1 MSAETDHIVDR
12 RRLKRRLTF
21 WRIAA
26 VVAVIGIIVVAAA
39 RDEPLVARDYVAR
52 LAVQGIIY
60 DDQDRHALL
69 KELTSDDNVKALI
82 IRINSPGGTVVGGEA
97 LYHSVRKFAKKKPVV
112 AVMGETATSAAYMV
126 AIATDRIFAHAG
138 SITGS
143 IGVLM
148 QTADVTKLLEKIG
161 VKPESVKSGRL
172 KAQPNPME
180 PFSDQARTAI
190 RDVVLDLYEMFVGLV
205 KERRQFDDAKAKKL
219 ADGRVYTGRQA
230 LKNGLL
236 DSLGGEAA
244 ARQWLAEKRKIP
256 QKLPVRDVG
265 VAPLSEKWRE
275 LLGGIVGKIV
285 FSERLRLDGPISV
298 WHPKLR

>member
-1 MSAETDHIVDR
+1 MSLDTDHIVDR

-26 VVAVIGIIVVAAA
+26 VVAVIGIVVIALG
-39 RDEPLVARDYVAR
+39 RDEPLVGRDYIAR
-52 LAVQGIIY
+52 LAVQGIIF
-60 DDQDRHALL
+60 DNPDRHELL
-69 KELTSDDNVKALI
+69 KDLSEDDNVKALI

-97 LYHSVRKFAKKKPVV
+97 LYHSVRKFSKKKPVI

-161 VKPESVKSGRL
+161 IKPETIKSGLL

-180 PFSDQARTAI
+180 PFSEKAREAI
-190 RDVVLDLYEMFVGLV
+190 RGVVLDLYAMFVGMV
-205 KERRQFDDAKAKKL
+205 EERRKISSAEAKKL
-219 ADGRVYTGRQA
+219 ADGRVFTGRQA

-236 DSLGGEAA
+236 DALGGEDE
-244 ARQWLAEKRKIP
+244 ARQWLAKQRKIAL
-256 QKLPVRDVG
+256 KLPVRDVG
-265 VAPLSEKWRE
+265 VRRLSESWRE
-275 LLGGIVGKIV
+275 LFGELVGKIL

-298 WHPKLR
+298 WHPELR

>member
-1 MSAETDHIVDR
+1 MSLDTDQIVDR

-26 VVAVIGIIVVAAA
+26 VVAVIGIVVLALG
-39 RDEPLVARDYVAR
+39 RDEPLVGRDYIAR
-52 LAVQGIIY
+52 LAVQGIIF
-60 DDQDRHALL
+60 DDQNRHQLL
-69 KELTSDDNVKALI
+69 KELSEDDNVKALI

-112 AVMGETATSAAYMV
+112 TVMGETATSAAYMV

-138 SITGS
+138 TITGS

-161 VKPESVKSGRL
+161 IKPETIKSGQL
-172 KAQPNPME
+172 KAQPNPLE
-180 PFSDQARTAI
+180 PFTSKAREAI
-190 RDVVLDLYEMFVGLV
+190 QGVVLDLYALFVGMV
-205 KERRQFDDAKAKKL
+205 KDRRKFSAAKARKL
-219 ADGRVYTGRQA
+219 ADGRVFTGRQA

-236 DSLGGEAA
+236 DALGGEAE
-244 ARQWLAEKRKIP
+244 ARQWLVKQRKIAL
-256 QKLPVRDVG
+256 KLPVRDVG
-265 VAPLSEKWRE
+265 VRPLSESWRE
-275 LLGGIVGKIV
+275 LFGEIIGKIV

-298 WHPKLR
+298 WHPAMR

>member
-1 MSAETDHIVDR
+1 MSLDTDQIIDR

-26 VVAVIGIIVVAAA
+26 VVAVIAVIVVAVG
-39 RDEPLVARDYVAR
+39 RGDSLGGRDYIAR
-52 LAVQGIIY
+52 LAVQGVIF
-60 DDQDRHALL
+60 DNADRHELLAALS
-69 KELTSDDNVKALI
+69 KDKNVKALI

-97 LYHSVRKFAKKKPVV
+97 LFHSVRKFSKKKPVV

-126 AIATDRIFAHAG
+126 AIAADQIFAHAG

-161 VKPESVKSGRL
+161 IKPEAVKSGPL

-180 PFSDQARTAI
+180 PFSGKARSAI
-190 RDVVLDLYEMFVGLV
+190 QLVITDLYDMFVDMV
-205 KERRQFDDAKAKKL
+205 RERRSLTVEKAKKL
-219 ADGRVYTGRQA
+219 ADGRVFTGRQA

-236 DSLGGEAA
+236 DALGGEAE
-244 ARQWLAEKRKIP
+244 ARQWLTKTHKIDP
-256 QKLPVRDVG
+256 KLPVEDVG
-265 VAPLSEKWRE
+265 VHRLSETWRE
-275 LLGGIVGKIV
+275 LVGELVGKIL

-298 WHPKLR
+298 WHPELR

>member
-1 MSAETDHIVDR
+1 MPYDLDALLDR
-12 RRLKRRLTF
+12 RRLKRRM
-21 WRIAA
+21 RIWQGATIL
-26 VVAVIGIIVVAAA
+26 AVIGIVLVSLYASGELVHGDRIARIYVEGVIVRDDA
-39 RDEPLVARDYVAR
+39 RAQTLAELASDESVRGVVIHID
-52 LAVQGIIY
+52 
-60 DDQDRHALL
+60 
-69 KELTSDDNVKALI
+69 
-82 IRINSPGGTVVGGEA
+82 SPGGTVVGGEA

-190 RDVVLDLYEMFVGLV
+190 RDVVLDLYEMCVGLV
-205 KERRQFDDAKAKKL
+205 KERRQFYDAKAKKL

-298 WHPKLR
+298 WHPELR

>member
-1 MSAETDHIVDR
+1 MSVDTDHIIDR
-12 RRLKRRLTF
+12 RRLKRRLTL
-21 WRIAA
+21 WRIIA
-26 VVAVIGIIVVAAA
+26 VVAVIGIVIVAIG
-39 RDEPLVARDYVAR
+39 RDDPLVGRDYIAR

-60 DDQDRHALL
+60 DEQDRHALL
-69 KELTSDDNVKALI
+69 KELSADDNVKALI

-97 LYHSVRKFAKKKPVV
+97 LYHSVRKFSKKKPVV

-126 AIATDRIFAHAG
+126 AIAADQIFAHAG

-148 QTADVTKLLEKIG
+148 QTADVTKLLEKLG

-180 PFSDQARTAI
+180 PFSDKARAAI
-190 RDVVLDLYEMFVGLV
+190 RDVVLDLYDMFVGLV
-205 KERRQFDDAKAKKL
+205 RERRKFDGAKAKKL

-236 DSLGGEAA
+236 DALGGEAA
-244 ARQWLAEKRKIP
+244 ARVWLAEKRKIP

-265 VAPLSEKWRE
+265 SNRLSETWRE
-275 LLGGIVGKIV
+275 LLGEFVGKIV

-298 WHPKLR
+298 WHPELH

>member
-1 MSAETDHIVDR
+1 MSLDTDQIVDR

-26 VVAVIGIIVVAAA
+26 VVAVIGIVVLALG
-39 RDEPLVARDYVAR
+39 RDEHLVGQDYVAR
-52 LAVQGIIY
+52 LAVQGIIF
-60 DDQDRHALL
+60 DDQNRHQLL
-69 KELTSDDNVKALI
+69 KELSEDDNVKALI

-112 AVMGETATSAAYMV
+112 TVMGETATSAAYMV

-138 SITGS
+138 TITGS

-161 VKPESVKSGRL
+161 IKPETIKSGQL
-172 KAQPNPME
+172 KAQPNPLE
-180 PFSDQARTAI
+180 PFTSKAREAI
-190 RDVVLDLYEMFVGLV
+190 QGVVLDLYALFVGMV
-205 KERRQFDDAKAKKL
+205 KDRRKFSAAKARKL
-219 ADGRVYTGRQA
+219 ADGRVFTGRQA

-236 DSLGGEAA
+236 DALGGEAE
-244 ARQWLAEKRKIP
+244 ARQWLVKQRKIAL
-256 QKLPVRDVG
+256 KLPVRDVG
-265 VAPLSEKWRE
+265 VRPLSESWRE
-275 LLGGIVGKIV
+275 LFGEIIGKIV

-298 WHPKLR
+298 WHPAMR

>member
-1 MSAETDHIVDR
+1 MSLDTDQIVDR
-12 RRLKRRLTF
+12 RRLKRRLTV

-26 VVAVIGIIVVAAA
+26 VVAVITAVIVAFE
-39 RDEPLVARDYVAR
+39 RGDSLGGRDYVAR
-52 LAVQGIIY
+52 LAVQGIIF
-60 DDQDRHALL
+60 DDSDRHELLTALS
-69 KELTSDDNVKALI
+69 KDEKVKALI

-97 LYHSVRKFAKKKPVV
+97 LYHSVREFSKKKPVV

-126 AIATDRIFAHAG
+126 AIATDQIFAHAG

-161 VKPESVKSGRL
+161 IKPEAIKSGPL

-180 PFSDQARTAI
+180 PFSGRARAAI
-190 RDVVLDLYEMFVGLV
+190 QSVVKDLYELFVGMV
-205 KERRQFDDAKAKKL
+205 RERRQFTAEKAKEL

-236 DSLGGEAA
+236 DALGGEAQ
-244 ARQWLAEKRKIP
+244 ARQWLSKTRKIDL
-256 QKLPVRDVG
+256 KLPIQNVG
-265 VAPLSEKWRE
+265 VRRLSETWRE
-275 LLGGIVGKIV
+275 LFGELVGKIL

-298 WHPKLR
+298 WHPELL

>member
-1 MSAETDHIVDR
+1 MTLDADQIVDR

-26 VVAVIGIIVVAAA
+26 VVAVVAVIVLAIG
-39 RDEPLVARDYVAR
+39 RDESLIGRDYVAR
-52 LAVQGIIY
+52 LAVEGIIF
-60 DDQDRHALL
+60 DNPDRHELL
-69 KELTSDDNVKALI
+69 SSLSKNENVKALI
-82 IRINSPGGTVVGGEA
+82 IRINSPGGTVVGGES
-97 LYHSVRKFAKKKPVV
+97 LYHSVRKFSKKKPVV

-126 AIATDRIFAHAG
+126 AIASDRIFAHAG

-161 VKPESVKSGRL
+161 VKPEAVKSGPL

-180 PFSDQARTAI
+180 PFTGKARAAI
-190 RDVVLDLYEMFVGLV
+190 RSVVLDLYEMFVGMV
-205 KERRQFDDAKAKKL
+205 QERRHFSTDKAKQL
-219 ADGRVYTGRQA
+219 ADGRVFTGRQA

-236 DSLGGEAA
+236 DALGGEAQ
-244 ARQWLAEKRKIP
+244 ARDWLAKKRKIDL
-256 QKLPVRDVG
+256 KLPIRDVG
-265 VAPLSEKWRE
+265 VRRLSETWRE
-275 LLGGIVGKIV
+275 LFGELIGKIL

-298 WHPKLR
+298 WHPELR